1 MSSLSP
7 LLTARARAG
16 AGLLMAG
23 LLALT
28 ACGRDDAEPVPA
40 PSMATATEALPSMDM
55 TPFTLDVPSLGLEK
69 VPGASLAVLEG
80 EDPEYHAAWL
90 SVPGAPAWTAAMDRA
105 VRDQVAA
112 YERDTDRAADPVLD
126 IQPRLA
132 VAGTDAA
139 ATRLLAT
146 ERRGDRSVSAVQT
159 VWYSAREDRV
169 ASTRDLFTDRG
180 WDDFRNEVR
189 ERMTTDPAIV
199 QDRLTSAVEQPDR
212 VENAR
217 VWDALAL
224 LPDGSAL
231 LEVDQAAMAPADA
244 GILTARI
251 PADIVRPWL
260 SEVGLAAQDAAR
272 TPGTVRL
279 PERAPSSST
288 PATAPGSPTGVPG
301 GAAPA
306 PGTISSTP
314 GGPIGS
320 GAPGSATDPG
330 SAPAPGSSSGSD
342 AGTDVGASTPA
353 PSTPAPSTSSRSASS
368 APPAPPAPS
377 SSGGTSGAPGGPTT
391 SAPAPTPT
399 DVTPAPVPVPVPTSP
414 SAPAEDPTP
423 TAPGET
429 PSPAPTSSATAP
441 TPAPPSSSQPDPTTA
456 PAPEPV
462 PVPVP
467 VPVDPSTPAPPPSD
481 TAPTAT
487 PDPSATATTD
497 PSATATTAAARSETR
512 SGTRGRPTDQP
523 VGGPASERRASP
535 KAEEPTPASESGA
548 SSASAVVE
556 ATASPTAT
564 LEPNE
569 IG

>member
-251 PADIVRPWL
+251 PADTVRPWL

-306 PGTISSTP
+306 PGTTSSTP

-330 SAPAPGSSSGSD
+330 SA
-342 AGTDVGASTPA
+342 PA

-377 SSGGTSGAPGGPTT
+377 SSGGTSGGPTT

-414 SAPAEDPTP
+414 SASAEDPTP

-481 TAPTAT
+481 TAP
-487 PDPSATATTD
+487 TATTD